1 MGQAQIDEDSQLDDG
16 DQDEGQGEASLHQR
30 DDEEDG
36 GDGDGVDYLE
46 VVIRR
51 LDHVLHAGGLTDEHS
66 ALVILLQD
74 GVQLIDLLIDII
86 GAK

>member
-1 MGQAQIDEDSQLDDG
+1 MKI
-16 DQDEGQGEASLHQR
+16 ASSMTAIRMKGREKLLLHQR

-46 VVIRR
+46 VVVRR

-74 GVQLIDLLIDII
+74 GVQLIDLLDRHHRRPPYTRS
-86 GAK
+86 